1 MWPDLIAKS
10 KEGGAEII
18 ETYTFWNGHE
28 PVRGK
33 VGHFSNPVPLAWRQG
48 VYQMIFLLFWMK
60 NICDCYHACLCSNK
74 QYSIILK
81 GDTI

>member
-1 MWPDLIAKS
+1 MLISAGIHYPRATPEMWPDLIAKS
-10 KEGGAEII
+10 KEGGAEVI

-33 VGHFSNPVPLAWRQG
+33 
-48 VYQMIFLLFWMK
+48 
-60 NICDCYHACLCSNK
+60 
-74 QYSIILK
+74 